1 MASLVLP
8 FLLAGAGLA
17 LDVNAWMGQK
27 KDLQGIADAAAI
39 AGAREL
45 YLANASASQI
55 RSVAE
60 ATASANRNA
69 AGKPIAVTAKLGQ
82 DGASVEVKATQTGQS
97 YFADIFMGGP
107 PTISANATARAMGGG
122 RICVIGLDEVSD
134 ETIYTTKKGEMLANQ
149 CGVYSN
155 SVNEDGI
162 VASGSSLI
170 TAELICSAGGVDGA
184 KSHFDPGF
192 VTDCP
197 KIPDPL
203 AQRQPPSYGGCE
215 HNNRSIKGGS
225 TNETIYPGV
234 YCGGLEIKAATVR
247 MEPGIYVIKDGAFKV
262 AANAEVTGE
271 NVSIF
276 LVGDASV
283 FSTESNSTMHLTAP
297 KDGEMAGILFFEDR
311 NAPLLREHTIRSNN
325 ARVLLGTF
333 YMPRG
338 RLVVRTSKP
347 IADQSAYT
355 AIVVNQLK
363 VDLNSRLVINADYD
377 ATDIPVPEGI
387 GPVGG
392 NIVLTQ

>member
-8 FLLAGAGLA
+8 MLLAGAGLA
-17 LDVNAWMGQK
+17 LDLNAWMGQK
-27 KDLQGIADAAAI
+27 KNLQGIADAAAI

-55 RSVAE
+55 TAVAE
-60 ATASANRNA
+60 ATAKANRDA
-69 AGKPIAVTAKLGQ
+69 GGKPISVSAKLGQ
-82 DGASVEVKATQTGQS
+82 DGGSVEVNATQPGQS
-97 YFADIFMGGP
+97 YFADLFMGGP
-107 PTISANATARAMGGG
+107 PTISVSATARAAGGG
-122 RICVIGLDEVSD
+122 RVCVIALDENNEDVILS
-134 ETIYTTKKGEMLANQ
+134 TKKGEMLANR

-155 SVNEDGI
+155 STDEEGI
-162 VASGSSLI
+162 VAEGSSLMR
-170 TAELICSAGGVDGA
+170 AELICSAGGVDGA
-184 KSHFDPGF
+184 PANFEPDV

-203 AQRQPPSYGGCE
+203 AQRKPPSYGGCE
-215 HNNRSIKGGS
+215 YNNRSIKGGS

-247 MEPGIYVIKDGAFKV
+247 MEPGVYVIKDGAFKV
-262 AANAEVTGE
+262 AANADVTGE
-271 NVSIF
+271 NVSIY
-276 LVGDASV
+276 LVGNASV

-355 AIVVNQLK
+355 AIIVNQLK

-377 ATDIPVPEGI
+377 ATDIPVPEGV